1 MLGFYSQ
8 EKPIENRPGI
18 LQLSEKSIVLKDDQN
33 DMFQIARL
41 ADDQFRINPFKL
53 NRILPVKIC
62 SLVWGAV

>member
-8 EKPIENRPGI
+8 EKPIENRPGF

-41 ADDQFRINPFKL
+41 DKMTNL
-53 NRILPVKIC
+53 E
-62 SLVWGAV
+62 